1 MRLLTFVCFV
11 VSGAISYPAF
21 AQQQAAEIDAVRV
34 SPDRYRVVLD
44 NQEVRVVEYV
54 LRPGERDLWH
64 THPPK
69 VSYVMSGGSLRIT
82 QADGT
87 SFVTDEK
94 QGTAQW
100 MNAVGRHYVQNVG
113 ATPVRILLVEVKSAP
128 RTPALASSPIAP
140 ASPVA
145 PAAPVALS
153 ALSASLDCVARRA
166 ADSRNGTTMF
176 DAAKL
181 ESGIPGAALPISE
194 PHRFTVSIVV
204 DTVGHADPATLQVP
218 AEVDA
223 ATVDVLRKVLPA
235 WRFSPARLG
244 GCPVKQVVRL
254 TFSR

>member
-1 MRLLTFVCFV
+1 MRLLTFVCFLV
-11 VSGAISYPAF
+11 CCGISYQAQ
-21 AQQQAAEIDAVRV
+21 AQQQAAEIDPASV
-34 SPDRYRVVLD
+34 SPDRYKVLLD
-44 NQEVRVVEYV
+44 NSEVRVIEYV
-54 LRPGERDLWH
+54 IRPGERDLMH
-64 THPPK
+64 TSPPR
-69 VSYVMSGGSLRIT
+69 VSYVVSGGILRVT
-82 QADGT
+82 MADGT

-94 QGTAQW
+94 QGSAQW
-100 MNAVGRHYVQNVG
+100 RNVLGKHYAQNVG
-113 ATPVRILLVEVKSAP
+113 TTPVRMVLVEVKSAP
-128 RTPALASSPIAP
+128 RSQALASSPLAP

-153 ALSASLDCVARRA
+153 ALSSSLDCVSRRA

-181 ESGIPGAALPISE
+181 ESGIPGAALPIRE

-218 AEVDA
+218 EDVDSGTA
-223 ATVDVLRKVLPA
+223 DVLRTVLPA